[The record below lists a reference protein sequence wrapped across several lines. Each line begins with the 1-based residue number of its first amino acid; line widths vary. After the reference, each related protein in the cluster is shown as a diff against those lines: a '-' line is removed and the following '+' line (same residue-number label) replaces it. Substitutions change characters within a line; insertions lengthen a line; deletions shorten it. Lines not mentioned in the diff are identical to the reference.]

1 MEINE
6 TLRTDPADQG
16 ARQKKKEDD
25 QAIVSAI
32 SAPSVDFGLIQ
43 AFQKGFVSHPHFFG
57 TNQYVKGQIILLDK
71 PIDFSY
77 LLDNEIV
84 LENSPLRE
92 YVKSTH

>member
-32 SAPSVDFGLIQ
+32 SAPSVDFGLIHLL
-43 AFQKGFVSHPHFFG
+43 QKGFVLHPNFFG
-57 TNQYVKGQIILLDK
+57 TNQYFKGQIILLDK

-84 LENSPLRE
+84 FENSPLRE